1 MVKNIGIK
9 EKNVTK
15 SRRNMKDLIVK
26 NFKTIVF
33 IVFGLF
39 ILYWMV
45 YIITPNV
52 KMSEDDKAKIDSL
65 NNNIKKY
72 EEQNKK
78 LDSSIIMYVG
88 QISKIDSAINNIKKQ
103 KTIIKEF
110 YHEKIISVDT
120 FSRTQIDDFFSKR
133 YGHHP

>member
-9 EKNVTK
+9 KKNVTK

-33 IVFGLF
+33 IVFGVF
-39 ILYWMV
+39 ILYWMMYV
-45 YIITPNV
+45 ITPNV
-52 KMSEDDKAKIDSL
+52 KMSAESKAKIDSL

-72 EEQNKK
+72 EEENKK
-78 LDSSIIMYVG
+78 LDSTIVMYIE

-120 FSRTQIDDFFSKR
+120 FSRSQVDDFFTKR